1 MDKRELDLQLK
12 TDKKISAA
20 MLFGAC
26 EYLVEL
32 YMKAIIDKIG
42 EGFDILKMYFDEYSF
57 TEAKNFISQN
67 SLFGDKL
74 VLLIKSDKKIPKAEL
89 KELIA
94 LSDKNDALFVFRFFG
109 DMTNK
114 DKDYYELFSP
124 DYNSLYVRFF
134 APNSAHEA
142 IEYLKNEADKK
153 SISINKDA
161 LEELLL
167 LKNMDIE
174 SAAKEFEKFAII
186 EKDITL
192 KEVRDFV
199 DESDDVV
206 LEKFFDAVLDKKE
219 FYENLRKILE
229 KAELDEVRIVL
240 FFEYYIHELFLFLL
254 YSKAYGSYDA
264 RKITG
269 KPLPDFVAKA
279 KAAKA
284 IKIKYGTYA
293 KIFEILIE
301 ADLNLKMS
309 KNSDKK
315 AMLVH
320 YLIKLQNNL

>member
-1 MDKRELDLQLK
+1 MDKRELDSHLK
-12 TDKKISAA
+12 SNKKISSA

-26 EYLVEL
+26 DYLTEL
-32 YMKAIIDKIG
+32 YMKSILQSIG

-57 TEAKNFISQN
+57 AEAKNFISQN

-74 VLLIKSDKKIPKAEL
+74 VLLVKSDKKIPKAEV

-109 DMTNK
+109 DMTSK
-114 DKDYYELFSP
+114 DKDYYELFSSSH
-124 DYNSLYVRFF
+124 NSLYVRFF
-134 APNSAHEA
+134 APNSMPEA
-142 IEYLKNEADKK
+142 FGYLKTEADKRA
-153 SISINKDA
+153 ISIGKDA
-161 LEELLL
+161 LEELLV

-174 SAAKEFEKFAII
+174 AAVKEFDKFALI

-192 KEVRDFV
+192 KEIREFV
-199 DESDDVV
+199 DESDDVA
-206 LEKFFDAVLDKKE
+206 LEKFFDAILDKKE
-219 FYENLRKILE
+219 FYKDLHKILE
-229 KAELDEVRIVL
+229 KAELDEVRVVL

-293 KIFEILIE
+293 KIFEILLE

-315 AMLVH
+315 ATLIH